1 MKGSTMDGEIWS
13 VDRIEA
19 GVAVLEDQQRR
30 HLSLPVEQLPE
41 GAREGDCLRR
51 SDKGGFLLDS
61 EETAR
66 RKARARDLFRS
77 LTQAE

>member
-1 MKGSTMDGEIWS
+1 MKGSAMDGEIWS
-13 VDRIEA
+13 VDRIEE

-30 HLSLPVEQLPE
+30 QLSLPAERLPP
-41 GAREGDCLRR
+41 GTREGDCLRR
-51 SDKGGFLLDS
+51 RDTGDFALDS

-77 LTQAE
+77 LAQPE